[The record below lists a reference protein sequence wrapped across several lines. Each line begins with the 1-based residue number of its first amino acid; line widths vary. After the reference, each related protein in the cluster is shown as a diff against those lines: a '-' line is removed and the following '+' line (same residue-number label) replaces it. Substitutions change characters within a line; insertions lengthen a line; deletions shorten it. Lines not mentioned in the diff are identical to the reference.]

1 MRKLILLLLAV
12 FVALVMFFACQGET
26 PQEEPAPE
34 PEAAAPAETEPEPAE
49 TAEADPPATDPADE
63 FPGFDTLEEAADS
76 EAWAPWF
83 PKHVEYWEATEEMRM
98 TTYGGGGRQEA
109 EGMEI
114 EKIDYLE
121 LYPFLRTNYAGFPFS
136 KGYYRSR
143 GHIYALTD
151 VIDTERL
158 PDWDQRPASCMSC
171 KSTDVVVGINEHGD
185 DFYGKSFAEVVGEN
199 TVGCLDCHDH
209 RDASVKVQRDYVFEA
224 LAHDSFRNIDPEG
237 RDDLTC
243 AQCHVNYY
251 FHEETSKP
259 VLPWSTGLTV
269 EDQLEHYSKARR
281 SDEWEHE
288 ITGALVAKI
297 QHPEYELYHEGK
309 NRNIHS
315 RLGVGCTDCHMPQLE
330 DEDGTRYSSHTWTS
344 PLTHVEESCL
354 RCHGNWGAEETVRKT
369 ESVQGKV
376 YEKQN
381 RIGRDL
387 ADFITAVGEK
397 IENGGISDEELE
409 KVREIQRE
417 AQFYWDFI
425 WVENSSGF
433 HNWQEAHRVLDN
445 ADELIKEG
453 MQIVN

>member
-1 MRKLILLLLAV
+1 VKKWILLCIGACMVVLLV
-12 FVALVMFFACQGET
+12 FSCQGE
-26 PQEEPAPE
+26 PEPEVEEPAPE
-34 PEAAAPAETEPEPAE
+34 VAVEPAE
-49 TAEADPPATDPADE
+49 EENDDID
-63 FPGFDTLEEAADS
+63 FPGFETLAQAADS
-76 EAWAPWF
+76 DAWAGYF
-83 PKHVEYWEATEEMRM
+83 PNAYQYWEKTEEMRE
-98 TTYGGGGRQEA
+98 TTYGGGGRREA
-109 EGMEI
+109 EDMEI

-121 LYPFLRTNYAGFPFS
+121 MYPFLKTNYAGFPFS

-171 KSTDVVVGINEHGD
+171 KSTDVVVLVDEHGD
-185 DFYGKSFAEVVGEN
+185 DFFGKPFAEVVGEN

-209 RDASVKVQRDYVFEA
+209 RDASVKVQRDWVFTA
-224 LAHDSFRNIDPEG
+224 LEHDSFRNIDPEG

-251 FHEETSKP
+251 FHEDTRKP

-269 EDQLEHYSKARR
+269 EDQLAHYSKARR

-297 QHPEYELYHEGK
+297 QHPEYELFHEGQ
-309 NRNIHS
+309 NVNIHS
-315 RLGVGCTDCHMPQLE
+315 RLGLGCTDCHMPQKT
-330 DEDGTRYSSHTWTS
+330 DEQGDTYSSHTWTS

-354 RCHGNWGAEETVRKT
+354 RCHGNWGEAETIAKA
-369 ESVQGKV
+369 ESVQSKV

-381 RIGRDL
+381 RIGDDL
-387 ADFITAVGEK
+387 ARFITAFGERINNGDLSDDE
-397 IENGGISDEELE
+397 IE
-409 KVREIQRE
+409 KAREIQRE

-425 WVENSSGF
+425 WVENSNGF

-445 ADELIKEG
+445 ADALIAQG
-453 MQIVN
+453 MEMVN

>member
-1 MRKLILLLLAV
+1 MKKWILLCIGACMVVLLV
-12 FVALVMFFACQGET
+12 FSCQGE
-26 PQEEPAPE
+26 PEREVDAPE
-34 PEAAAPAETEPEPAE
+34 PEAEVEPAE
-49 TAEADPPATDPADE
+49 EKDE
-63 FPGFDTLEEAADS
+63 IDFPGFETLAQAADS
-76 EAWAPWF
+76 DAWAEYF
-83 PKHVEYWEATEEMRM
+83 PNAYQYWEKTEEMRE
-98 TTYGGGGRQEA
+98 TTYGGGGRKEA
-109 EGMEI
+109 EDMEI

-121 LYPFLRTNYAGFPFS
+121 LYPFLKTNYAGFPFS

-158 PDWDQRPASCMSC
+158 PDWDERPASCMSC
-171 KSTDVVVGINEHGD
+171 KSTDVVVLVDEHGD
-185 DFYGKSFAEVVGEN
+185 DFFGKPFAEVVGEN

-209 RDASVKVQRDYVFEA
+209 RDASVKVQRDWVFTA
-224 LAHDSFRNIDPEG
+224 LEHDSFRNIDPEG

-251 FHEETSKP
+251 FHEDTTKP

-297 QHPEYELYHEGK
+297 QHPEYELYHEGQ
-309 NRNIHS
+309 NVNIHS
-315 RLGVGCTDCHMPQLE
+315 QLGLGCTDCHMPQKE
-330 DEDGTRYSSHTWTS
+330 DEHGETYSSHTWTS
-344 PLTHVEESCL
+344 PLTHVEESCIQ
-354 RCHGNWGAEETVRKT
+354 CHGNWGEAETIAKA

-381 RIGRDL
+381 RIGDEL
-387 ADFITAVGEK
+387 ARFITNFGERINNGDLSDDE
-397 IENGGISDEELE
+397 IE
-409 KVREIQRE
+409 KAREIQRE

-425 WVENSSGF
+425 WVENSNGF

-445 ADELIKEG
+445 AEELINQG
-453 MQIVN
+453 MAMVD

>member
-1 MRKLILLLLAV
+1 MKKWILLCIGAFMVVLLV
-12 FVALVMFFACQGET
+12 FSCQGE
-26 PQEEPAPE
+26 PEPEVEEPAPE
-34 PEAAAPAETEPEPAE
+34 VAVE
-49 TAEADPPATDPADE
+49 PADE
-63 FPGFDTLEEAADS
+63 ENDDVDFPGFETLSEAADPD
-76 EAWAPWF
+76 AWAEYF
-83 PKHVEYWEATEEMRM
+83 PNEYKYWEATEEMRM
-98 TTYGGGGRQEA
+98 TTYGGGGRKEA

-121 LYPFLRTNYAGFPFS
+121 MYPFLKTNYAGFPFS

-158 PDWDQRPASCMSC
+158 PDWDQRPGACLSC
-171 KSTDVVVGINEHGD
+171 KSSDVVVLMDEYGD
-185 DFYGKSFAEVVGEN
+185 DFFGKPFAEVVGEN
-199 TVGCLDCHDH
+199 TVSCLDCHDH
-209 RDASVKVQRDYVFEA
+209 RDASVKVQRDWVFAA
-224 LAHDSFRNIDPEG
+224 LEHDTFKNIDPEG

-251 FHEETSKP
+251 FHEDTSKP

-269 EDQLEHYSKARR
+269 EDQLEHYDMARR

-309 NRNIHS
+309 NVNIHS
-315 RLGVGCTDCHMPQLE
+315 RLGLGCTDCHMPQKT
-330 DEDGTRYSSHTWTS
+330 DEQGETYSSHTWTS

-354 RCHGNWGAEETVRKT
+354 RCHGNWGEAETIAKA

-381 RIGRDL
+381 RIGDEL
-387 ADFITAVGEK
+387 AGFTTAFGEK
-397 IENGGISDEELE
+397 INNGDLSDDEIE
-409 KVREIQRE
+409 KAREIQRE

-425 WVENSSGF
+425 WVENSNGF

-445 ADELIKEG
+445 AEALIAEG
-453 MQIVN
+453 MKIVH

>member
-1 MRKLILLLLAV
+1 MKHLTLFIMSGFMAFFLV
-12 FVALVMFFACQGET
+12 FSCGGET
-26 PQEEPAPE
+26 EQAAVKQQPPKEPVT
-34 PEAAAPAETEPEPAE
+34 ETRE
-49 TAEADPPATDPADE
+49 TTVQNG
-63 FPGFDTLEEAADS
+63 FPGFDTLAEAADS
-76 EAWAPWF
+76 QAWAKYF
-83 PKHVEYWEATEEMRM
+83 PNEVKYWEATGEMRM

-121 LYPFLRTNYAGFPFS
+121 MYPFLKINYAGFPFS

-158 PDWDQRPASCMSC
+158 PDWDRRPGSCMSC
-171 KSTDVVVGINEHGD
+171 KSTDVVVLVDKYGEA
-185 DFYGKSFAEVVGEN
+185 FYGKPFAEVVGKN

-209 RDASVKVQRDYVFEA
+209 RDASVKVQRDWLFEA
-224 LAHDSFRNIDPEG
+224 LAHDSFKNIKPEG
-237 RDDLTC
+237 RMDLTC

-251 FHEETSKP
+251 FHEDTRKP

-269 EDQLEHYSKARR
+269 EDQLAHYSMARR

-297 QHPEYELYHEGK
+297 QHPEYELFHEGK

-315 RLGVGCTDCHMPQLE
+315 RLGLGCTDCHMPAKT
-330 DEDGTRYSSHTWTS
+330 DADGNPYNSHTWTS
-344 PLTHVEESCL
+344 PLVHVEESCM
-354 RCHGNWGAEETVRKT
+354 RCHRNWGPEETIAKT

-381 RIGRDL
+381 RIGAEL
-387 ADFITAVGEK
+387 AEFIVALGK
-397 IENGGISDEELE
+397 KKDSGALDGDALE
-409 KVREIQRE
+409 KAQAIHRE

-425 WVENSSGF
+425 WVENSNGF

-445 ADELIKEG
+445 AEALIREG
-453 MQIVN
+453 MEMVK